1 MAGAVTRADRRAGPR
16 RAAAAYGFEYHGQLR
31 PGTTVLVLNLS
42 SFGALLESAMPC
54 RPGSRTELHLD
65 SPDGRR
71 RSAAGAVL
79 RCWVTSVAPLRF
91 RSAVRFERETD
102 LFGSADARIAG

>member
-1 MAGAVTRADRRAGPR
+1 MAGAVTRIERRAAPR

-31 PGTTVLVLNLS
+31 PGTAVLVLNLS
-42 SFGALLESAMPC
+42 SFGALLESALPC
-54 RPGSRTELHLD
+54 RPGTRTELHLD

-71 RSAAGAVL
+71 QSTTGAVL

-91 RSAVRFERETD
+91 RSAVRFEKETD
-102 LFGSADARIAG
+102 LFGYTEAG